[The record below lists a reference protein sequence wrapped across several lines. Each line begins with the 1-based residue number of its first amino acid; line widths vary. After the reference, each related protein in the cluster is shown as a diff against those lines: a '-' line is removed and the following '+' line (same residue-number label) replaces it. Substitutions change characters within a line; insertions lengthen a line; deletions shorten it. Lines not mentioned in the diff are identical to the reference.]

1 MSSATN
7 FGVTLTSD
15 RLHPRNLFIIFLCYY
30 WPSPISQVDLVKRSA
45 MQCWDGNCH
54 ISQMSALCNWTSVF
68 HHMVIGRPNY
78 SKSSCCNI
86 ILHCDASTTSATANL
101 SRCIKM
107 TLHPTALKPEH
118 KRSSKQLLTS

>member
-15 RLHPRNLFIIFLCYY
+15 RLHPRNLFIIIFILCYY

-54 ISQMSALCNWTSVF
+54 ISQMSALCNWRSVLR
-68 HHMVIGRPNY
+68 HMVIGHPNY
-78 SKSSCCNI
+78 IKSSCCNI
-86 ILHCDASTTSATANL
+86 IFHCDTSTTSATANL
-101 SRCIKM
+101 TRCIN
-107 TLHPTALKPEH
+107 TALCPTVLQPEH
-118 KRSSKQLLTS
+118 KRSSK